1 MTQKYIVPF
10 NIDMD
15 DLIEEDKGKTEE
27 QLLQVFQWEGIQVG
41 VDVNIKDRT
50 VTGKIRALADF
61 FMMLDGP
68 GPSFNMEEFVEFVHE
83 EGDIAPE
90 KPIDILAKAQGDIN
104 QLECLCE
111 DLIFKTL
118 DSIYGGREQ
127 WENDRQVFNEIEEML
142 VNVDETFRHM
152 GTNIPKTPSDFPIDD
167 ALRIG

>member
-27 QLLQVFQWEGIQVG
+27 QLLQEFQWEGIQVG
-41 VDVNIKDRT
+41 VEVNIKDKT

-68 GPSFNMEEFVEFVHE
+68 GPSFNMEEFVEFVHVH
-83 EGDIAPE
+83 GDIAPE

-127 WENDRQVFNEIEEML
+127 WKNDPQVFNEIEEML
-142 VNVDETFRHM
+142 VNIGETFSQMDADR
-152 GTNIPKTPSDFPIDD
+152 PKTPSDFPINV
-167 ALRIG
+167 ALRYG